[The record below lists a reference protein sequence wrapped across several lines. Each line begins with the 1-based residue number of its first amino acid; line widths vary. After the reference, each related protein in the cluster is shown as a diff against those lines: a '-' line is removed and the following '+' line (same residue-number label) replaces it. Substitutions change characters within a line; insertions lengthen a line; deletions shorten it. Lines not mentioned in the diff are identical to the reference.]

1 MKKMFL
7 SLVLSCFVGI
17 LNAENAQTEAHL
29 SASGANGIS
38 GAGVNLNSLGEN
50 EFLIAEDAFVRATPP
65 NAKNSAVFLKLTNH
79 GSENAVLIG
88 ATSSISKN
96 AELHAIKKEGAKM
109 SMQRLDEVAI
119 KPHATH
125 EFKPG
130 ADHIMLIGLLKPLK
144 EGESIDLTL
153 IFKDGSKLSLKNI
166 AAKPVMMA
174 H

>member
-1 MKKMFL
+1 MKKVFV
-7 SLVLSCFVGI
+7 SLVLLCFAGI
-17 LNAENAQTEAHL
+17 LNAENAQTAAHL
-29 SASGANGIS
+29 STSGANAIS
-38 GAGVNLNSLGEN
+38 GAGMNLNSLKEN

-88 ATSSISKN
+88 AVSNASAQ
-96 AELHAIKKEGAKM
+96 AELHTIKKEGAKM
-109 SMQRLDEVAI
+109 SMQRLDEVVV

-144 EGESIDLTL
+144 EGESIDLAL
-153 IFKDGSKLSLKNI
+153 IFKDGSKLSLENI
-166 AAKPVMMA
+166 PAKPVMMA